1 MRKHH
6 LTAGDGSNVQHCEAR
21 ARRINR
27 GLQRTARI
35 DIVAETCS
43 QPAPK
48 LINSFDHASRA
59 AAPIS
64 QGRPSCGIRDEVFE
78 PRVDRRLIGYSGQ
91 QHQRARIIL
100 NSQHH
105 PERAAQ
111 PDDPRRNKI
120 AKPGQSMAPVILRRR
135 DPGRRINILFPAAIQ
150 PCVLQGDRRPT
161 GTASGADR
169 ENCGQ
174 RLLR

>member
-27 GLQRTARI
+27 GLQRTARMI
-35 DIVAETCS
+35 S
-43 QPAPK
+43 WLRPARSRRRS

-64 QGRPSCGIRDEVFE
+64 QGRPRVESATKFLSRASTGASSGILD
-78 PRVDRRLIGYSGQ
+78 
-91 QHQRARIIL
+91 
-100 NSQHH
+100 H

-111 PDDPRRNKI
+111 PGDPRRSKI